1 MGSANIGEK
10 TDGKRNAS
18 QAPHAGLCSGE
29 FAARVGELYSS
40 GIVVELTLNMAQMV
54 VPPHGWFIVENPI
67 KLDDLGVP
75 LF

>member
-40 GIVVELTLNMAQMV
+40 DYCGRIEVEYGNIWEFPQMV
-54 VPPHGWFIVENPI
+54 VPPHGRFIVENPI
-67 KLDDLGVP
+67 K
-75 LF
+75 